1 MAMAGLAPRSI
12 PRFAS
17 TSLRQWWAKRGAS
30 SRGTRGKVLLWPD
43 TFTDQFHP
51 EVGQA
56 AVAVIEH
63 AGWEVVLPPDGLCCG
78 LTWIST
84 GQLDVARRRLRATI
98 DALAEH
104 LHEGGLVVG
113 LEPSCLSVFRSD
125 AVELMG
131 DDRDAQRL
139 RDQSVTLAELLM
151 RHTPGWTPPRLDGT
165 KGIAQV
171 HCHQHAIL
179 SWKPDAE
186 LLEKAGAT
194 ITPLESGCCGLAGN
208 FGFEAGHLEVSKA
221 CAEQVMLPAIR
232 DAAPD
237 DVVLADGFSCRTQ
250 IAELDSGGRFG
261 EHLAVLLARALHG
274 PTSR

>member
-1 MAMAGLAPRSI
+1 MVSAGLAPRAI
-12 PRFAS
+12 PRFAG
-17 TSLRQWWAKRGAS
+17 TSLRQWWAKR
-30 SRGTRGKVLLWPD
+30 RTHQTGTRGKVLLWPD

-51 EVGQA
+51 EVGRA
-56 AVAVIEH
+56 AVEVLEH

-84 GQLDVARRRLRATI
+84 GQLDVARKRLQATI
-98 DALAEH
+98 AALADH
-104 LHEGGLVVG
+104 LHDGGLVVG

-125 AVELMG
+125 AVELLG
-131 DDRDAQRL
+131 DDRDAKRL
-139 RDQSVTLAELLM
+139 REQSVTLAELLLH
-151 RHTPGWTPPRLDGT
+151 HTPGWTPPRLGGVH
-165 KGIAQV
+165 GIAQV

-179 SWKPDAE
+179 GWDADAE
-186 LLEKAGAT
+186 LLDKAGAT
-194 ITPLESGCCGLAGN
+194 ITALESGCCGLAGN
-208 FGFEAGHLEVSKA
+208 FGFEAGHLEISKA

-250 IAELDSGGRFG
+250 IAQLDSGGRDA

-274 PTSR
+274 PIAE

>member
-1 MAMAGLAPRSI
+1 
-12 PRFAS
+12 
-17 TSLRQWWAKRGAS
+17 
-30 SRGTRGKVLLWPD
+30 
-43 TFTDQFHP
+43 
-51 EVGQA
+51 
-56 AVAVIEH
+56 
-63 AGWEVVLPPDGLCCG
+63 
-78 LTWIST
+78 
-84 GQLDVARRRLRATI
+84 
-98 DALAEH
+98 
-104 LHEGGLVVG
+104 
-113 LEPSCLSVFRSD
+113 
-125 AVELMG
+125 
-131 DDRDAQRL
+131 
-139 RDQSVTLAELLM
+139 VTLAELLM

-208 FGFEAGHLEVSKA
+208 FGFEARHLDVSKA

-232 DAAPD
+232 DTAPD